1 MIYRINYDLSSIGP
15 ALNEKV
21 APLMNQAVRAV
32 AMATQAK
39 WQDAVQNAKLWSGE
53 KDAYAAS
60 IKSDMTGPLSAFVYA
75 DYKHALEI
83 ETGRP
88 PRDLKKMLDTS
99 MKVRVSKKG
108 VRYLII
114 PFRHGVPG
122 SNSNPMPPDIYRQ
135 AKALTASTVLSK
147 TTRLSGTGAW
157 DIKTRKPATVKQ
169 NIYQWGGR
177 LTGDSIPRNQ
187 QGMVRF
193 DTSSPGSKRST
204 YLTFRVMSQKSSGW
218 IVPAQPGQ
226 YIAKKVADEMRPKAE
241 AAFAEAVK
249 RSLT

>member
-1 MIYRINYDLSSIGP
+1 MIYQINYDLSSIGP
-15 ALNEKV
+15 AINEKV

-39 WQDAVQNAKLWSGE
+39 WQESVMRAKLWSGE
-53 KDAYAAS
+53 KDAYVKS
-60 IKSDMTGPLSAFVYA
+60 IKVEMTGPFSAFVSA
-75 DYKHALEI
+75 DYKHAPEI

-122 SNSNPMPPDIYRQ
+122 SNTNPMPPDIYRQ
-135 AKALTASTVLSK
+135 AKALTASTVVGQTK
-147 TTRLSGTGAW
+147 RLSGADAW
-157 DIKTRKPATVKQ
+157 DIKTRKPAMVNQ
-169 NIYQWGGR
+169 NIYKWGGR
-177 LTGDSIPRNQ
+177 LTGDNIPRNQ

-193 DTSSPGSKRST
+193 NTSTPGTKRST

-226 YIAKKVADEMRPKAE
+226 FIAKKVADEMRPKAE

-249 RSLT
+249 RSLA